1 MSISSDEILIAK
13 AKAVR
18 DHAYAPY
25 SGYLVGAALRA
36 TDGDIFTG
44 ANVENLSFGL
54 TICAERSAVA
64 AMVSAGKT
72 RWTEL
77 AVATKDGGTPCG
89 MCLQTLVEFVEDPAN
104 CRILL
109 CGSSGTVTEHRL
121 IELLPMGF
129 ASDAVRRVG

>member
-1 MSISSDEILIAK
+1 LSISSDEILIAK
-13 AKAVR
+13 AKEVR
-18 DHAYAPY
+18 SHAYAPY

-36 TDGDIFTG
+36 ADGEIFVG

-54 TICAERSAVA
+54 TICAERSAIA
-64 AMVSAGKT
+64 AMVSAGKQ

-77 AVATKDGGTPCG
+77 AVFTNDGGTPCG
-89 MCLQTLVEFVEDPAN
+89 MCLQTLVEFVEDPSN

-109 CGSSGTVTEHRL
+109 CGSTGKTTEHRL

-129 ASDAVRRVG
+129 ASEAVRRVG